1 MTTHTIKFKRGVKS
15 KLNNLSYGEPAYIS
29 DEGELYI
36 GTENGVEKLTSNKE
50 VKELSSQLAHI
61 ENVTNLL
68 IEDYS
73 EYAEGNDYSNV
84 ITYIMDNV
92 VDETKRTVIN
102 FKPGKDYIIN
112 AKINKRNVTLTG
124 SANIIGKL
132 EVGLDDLNLN
142 DTDNPWY
149 DTMMHCII
157 DGLSFIPTM
166 NFPHWDRYNEHGIW
180 LFNARSVTIRN
191 CYFANMKYP
200 IYFKRNK
207 GEWIHQHTHR
217 VRILNC
223 TFMCVGYNLYGED
236 YNIER
241 RPSQY
246 LEYGDIDFQGN
257 FCEETKIANI
267 KMASMDGFTCFNNT
281 FFLEKAQGNIDIYY
295 TPGIHISNNR
305 IFEPG
310 TRAINIYKTQDC
322 VITGNHIFNAGYKN
336 NESAIRIE
344 CGLWTE
350 KDYGI
355 CGVIS
360 DNIFR
365 KCQGSAIEIVNS
377 IDEYGCTNYIITSNY
392 IHIEGSED
400 KPIKVSGYS
409 QGVVISNNIS
419 NKIIDVRSA
428 TYAIANN
435 NAISDRPGSFDNDNL
450 WAQWNNKD
458 GDSTMK
464 LEHLGANQVLIDTT
478 GNPAVITIE
487 EPSDKTLISNFKMLV
502 VKSMYGQTTLKNSTF
517 IQTKSKTDINL
528 GANEIAI
535 FTYVDGVYRQIF

>member
-1 MTTHTIKFKRGVKS
+1 
-15 KLNNLSYGEPAYIS
+15 
-29 DEGELYI
+29 
-36 GTENGVEKLTSNKE
+36 
-50 VKELSSQLAHI
+50 
-61 ENVTNLL
+61 
-68 IEDYS
+68 
-73 EYAEGNDYSNV
+73 
-84 ITYIMDNV
+84 MDNV

-102 FKPGKDYIIN
+102 FKSGKDYIIN
-112 AKINKRNVTLTG
+112 AKINKRNITLTG
-124 SANIIGKL
+124 SANIIGRL
-132 EVGLDDLNLN
+132 EVGLDDLNQK

-166 NFPHWDRYNEHGIW
+166 YFPHWNKYTEHGIW
-180 LFNARSVTIRN
+180 LFNARGVTIRN

-207 GEWIHQHTHR
+207 GTWIHQHTHR

-223 TFMCVGYNLYGED
+223 TFMCVGYNLYGEE

-241 RPSQY
+241 TNNQY

-281 FFLEKAQGNIDIYY
+281 FFLEKAEGNIDIYY

-310 TRAINIYKTQDC
+310 THAINIYKTQDF
-322 VITGNHIFNAGYKN
+322 VITGNHIFNSGYRN

-344 CGLWTE
+344 CGLWFD
-350 KDYGI
+350 KDYGV

-360 DNIFR
+360 ENIFR
-365 KCQGSAIEIVNS
+365 KCQGSAIEMVNNFN
-377 IDEYGCTNYIITSNY
+377 DYGCTNYIITSNY
-392 IHIEGSED
+392 MHIEGSED

-419 NKIIDVRSA
+419 NKRIIVRDA
-428 TYAIANN
+428 RYAIANN
-435 NAISDRPGSFDNDNL
+435 NAQTDSPGAYSNDNT
-450 WAQWNNKD
+450 WTQWNSKD
-458 GDSTMK
+458 GESTMN
-464 LEHLGANQVLIDTT
+464 LQNLGANQYLVDTT
-478 GNPAVITIE
+478 GNDCILTVA
-487 EPSDKTLISNFKMLV
+487 EPNNKERISNYSMLIIRSEHG
-502 VKSMYGQTTLKNSTF
+502 KTTLKNTSF
-517 IQTKSKTDINL
+517 IQTKTKEDIVLPN
-528 GANEIAI
+528 ANDTAV
-535 FTYVDGVYRQIF
+535 FMYVNNKYMQIF